1 MKLEE
6 MLPHLLPGEVEWLQ
20 GCINGSRYSVGVNVN
35 SEGGADGR
43 SRILVGPRTPLPVT
57 FVNGIGMSWCCGI
70 LV

>member
-6 MLPHLLPGEVEWLQ
+6 MLLHLLPGEVEGLQ

-43 SRILVGPRTPLPVT
+43 S
-57 FVNGIGMSWCCGI
+57 
-70 LV
+70 